1 MRIISLQ
8 AYFYF
13 QLGTAEGLPGGRH
26 RNPITQKPD
35 DALDR
40 LAGRLVRAVHAQFR
54 PRQRPRR
61 LGRAA
66 GVGADQ
72 ADRE

>member
-1 MRIISLQ
+1 MRIIF
-8 AYFYF
+8 YFYF

-40 LAGRLVRAVHAQFR
+40 LAGRMVRAVHAQFR
-54 PRQRPRR
+54 PR
-61 LGRAA
+61 
-66 GVGADQ
+66 
-72 ADRE
+72 